1 MIYTHSAKVCLG
13 TEPCDLRKSFDS
25 LSVIVSEQLKDDPL
39 SRKIF
44 VFLGLAQG
52 RFCRSQGLKTKSTKL
67 ALNPEPLEILLNSI
81 DLKDG
86 LQRVWYETLLT
97 QEATST

>member
-1 MIYTHSAKVCLG
+1 MIHSPEKSSSFWDGTGLWVMAK
-13 TEPCDLRKSFDS
+13 
-25 LSVIVSEQLKDDPL
+25 Q
-39 SRKIF
+39 
-44 VFLGLAQG
+44 LAQG
-52 RFCRSQGLKTKSTKL
+52 RFCRPQGLKTKSTKV
-67 ALNPEPLEILLNSI
+67 ALKPDPLEILLNSI